1 MRSEGLSEEE
11 NAQFDSVKS
20 SLGYGLLLDAY
31 AEDLSAPTDA
41 EVQAAV
47 DASIPKIAPLF
58 WAFRLMV
65 ACGFFMLLVFALAF
79 FYSTRHGQEKP
90 RWLLKLALFSLPLP
104 WIASEAGWF
113 VAEYGRQPWAIAE
126 ILPIH
131 TAVSNLA
138 VSDVVISLIAVTVF
152 YTVMFIIGLSLMI
165 KFARKGPGV
174 IAPAAS
180 AERLQGVES

>member
-1 MRSEGLSEEE
+1 MPLPLWISLPQGRPLPGGVPTLRPLPLRALPDGDDRCGRWCPAILNGGSLCAPALRPGAGL
-11 NAQFDSVKS
+11 
-20 SLGYGLLLDAY
+20 
-31 AEDLSAPTDA
+31 
-41 EVQAAV
+41 
-47 DASIPKIAPLF
+47 
-58 WAFRLMV
+58 
-65 ACGFFMLLVFALAF
+65 MLLVFALAF
-79 FYSTRHGQEKP
+79 FYSARHGQEKP